1 MSDQTYET
9 ELRVNV
15 RTDGS
20 DGLTN
25 LLNEYQVVTLMLAA
39 GHTYE
44 GLANMSPANFMG
56 YYRATKWLN
65 NKKLAESLF
74 AGTRA
79 TFAGFVGGEAF
90 ERVDEQIKE
99 LRTAHNV

>member
-1 MSDQTYET
+1 MMRG
-9 ELRVNV
+9 ELSQQESG
-15 RTDGS
+15 DAAEAL
-20 DGLTN
+20 D
-25 LLNEYQVVTLMLAA
+25 EYQVVTLMLAA